1 MKEKLYEIISGLSKK
16 DIALLAI
23 GEDVNISLPSDV
35 NDYVAQN
42 PDILSLIATEIL
54 AKQKGYK
61 IEETDVVKLKRDGE
75 WVGDYALY
83 KYNDDYYIIIE
94 DTVYKLQK
102 VEKLEPLKTQ
112 QRTQSQ
118 QKPET
123 LKPTRPRANIE

>member
-23 GEDVNISLPSDV
+23 GENVNISLPSDV

-61 IEETDVVKLKRDGE
+61 IEETDVIKLKRDGE

-83 KYNDDYYIIIE
+83 KYNEDYYIIIE

>member
-23 GEDVNISLPSDV
+23 GENVNISLPSDV

-61 IEETDVVKLKRDGE
+61 IEETDVIKLKRDGE